1 MALPAE
7 SLKLLT
13 TLDEI
18 GRESIPFDNADLVDP
33 SFANTAVDG
42 EWFQLN
48 DDREL
53 VRFVAD
59 ADHVNAGAENAGYVK
74 SYLLIEQVG
83 TTDKQ
88 ASKKGTVSLY
98 HQFLAKTKIY
108 AVAGLF
114 VGCQLEVYDGAY
126 DGQTRRGLRLLAT
139 ANAVAV
145 ATLTN
150 IDTANGWIEFTTI

>member
-1 MALPAE
+1 MTLPAE

-18 GRESIPFDNADLVDP
+18 GRESIPFDNKNLVDP

-42 EWFQLN
+42 EWFQIN
-48 DDREL
+48 EDREL
-53 VRFVAD
+53 VRFVNDVA
-59 ADHVNAGAENAGYVK
+59 HVDAGAENAGLVK

-88 ASKKGTVSLY
+88 ASGKGTVTLY
-98 HQFLAKTKIY
+98 HQFLAKSKIY
-108 AVAGLF
+108 AAAGLF
-114 VGCQLEVYDGAY
+114 VGCQLEVHDMAY

-139 ANAVAV
+139 ADAVAV

-150 IDTANGWIEFTTI
+150 YDATNGWIEFSVI